1 MHKLK
6 SLRQALIDAVPQLR
20 ANPERL
26 QMSVWSGNIDARLA
40 ASLSFEKRY
49 ELKANVSGFSGD
61 SEGIFVPVLA
71 WLRENQPDIFTLDE
85 GRKKGYLFQV
95 VLNDDET
102 SDISFSLQLTE
113 RILVSENEG
122 TLLATYSPEPPLP
135 EPGTRPME
143 LYVNGELVSRWE
155 A

>member
-26 QMSVWSGNIDARLA
+26 RMSVGSGNIDARLA
-40 ASLSFEKRY
+40 ASLSFEKQY

-85 GRKKGYLFQV
+85 GRKNGYTFAV
-95 VLNDDET
+95 VLNDDDT
-102 SDISFSLQLTE
+102 MDITISVQLTE
-113 RILVSENEG
+113 RILVSQEQG
-122 TLLATYSPEPPLP
+122 ALHATYSPEPPLP
-135 EPGTRPME
+135 EPVTRPKA
-143 LYVNGELVSRWE
+143 LYVNGELVSQWE
-155 A
+155 D

>member
-26 QMSVWSGNIDARLA
+26 QMSVGSGNIDARLA
-40 ASLSFEKRY
+40 SSLSFEKQY
-49 ELKANVSGFSGD
+49 ELKAKVSGFSGY

-85 GRKKGYLFQV
+85 GRKNGYLFQI

-102 SDISFSLQLTE
+102 ADISFSLQLTE
-113 RILVSENEG
+113 RILVSQNEG

-135 EPGTRPME
+135 EPVTRPME
-143 LYVNGELVSRWE
+143 LYVNGELVGRWE

>member
-26 QMSVWSGNIDARLA
+26 QMSVGSGNIDARLA
-40 ASLSFEKRY
+40 ASLSFEKQY
-49 ELKANVSGFSGD
+49 ELKASVSGFSGD

-135 EPGTRPME
+135 EPVTRPME

>member
-26 QMSVWSGNIDARLA
+26 QMSVGSGNIDARLA
-40 ASLSFEKRY
+40 SSLSFEKQY
-49 ELKANVSGFSGD
+49 ELKAKVSGFSGC

-85 GRKKGYLFQV
+85 GRKNGYLFQII
-95 VLNDDET
+95 LNDDET
-102 SDISFSLQLTE
+102 ADISFSLQLTE
-113 RILVSENEG
+113 RILISQNEG

-135 EPGTRPME
+135 EPVTRPME
-143 LYVNGELVSRWE
+143 LYVNGELVSRWK